1 MPNERYVY
9 YLLHRP
15 PAPGTHPIDGLADMK
30 DFGERMYVR
39 EIDREAWGKLIYTR
53 KLSDREVEN
62 WELAPGKEYELYEL

>member
-53 KLSDREVEN
+53 KLSDQEVEN